1 MSIFQIIIDEDY
13 TIIVVLVL
21 ASLILIEKR
30 MYFYIILIDLND
42 HLVIFLPIDPR
53 KILQFLKVYFLFIA
67 IKIMSAG

>member
-21 ASLILIEKR
+21 ASLVLIEKR

-42 HLVIFLPIDPR
+42 HLVILLPIDPR

>member
-21 ASLILIEKR
+21 ASLVLIEKR
-30 MYFYIILIDLND
+30 MYFYIILIDLDD

>member
-21 ASLILIEKR
+21 ASLVLIEKR